1 MFARMTTTDEVEA
14 YRDETRKDFPD
25 FAVNVNR
32 WGLHVRC
39 PECGSSHTLNPES
52 WMLSHRE
59 KCQKR

>member
-14 YRDETRKDFPD
+14 YRDETRKGFPD
-25 FAVNVNR
+25 FTVNVNS
-32 WGLHVRC
+32 WGL
-39 PECGSSHTLNPES
+39 HTLNPES